1 MQYLFCFV
9 QNVASWLRMY
19 CSVIDVVLSGVS
31 STLTFLASSRQDLGH
46 FVFWEDFFLGACFS
60 SSCARDARRRTDVSS
75 SLRAKLTSQF

>member
-46 FVFWEDFFLGACFS
+46 FVFWEDFFLGAS
-60 SSCARDARRRTDVSS
+60 PHLVRGMRAGGRT
-75 SLRAKLTSQF
+75 SLLRFAPS